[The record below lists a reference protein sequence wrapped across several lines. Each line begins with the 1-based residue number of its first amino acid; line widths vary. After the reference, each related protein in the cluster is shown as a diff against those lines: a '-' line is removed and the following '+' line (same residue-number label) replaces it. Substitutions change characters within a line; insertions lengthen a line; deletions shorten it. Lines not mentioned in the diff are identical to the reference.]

1 MARRAKSRGS
11 PAEGAKLAEM
21 PGFIKPQLA
30 TLKSKPSGRLNE
42 IKYDGYRRSC
52 KRAMAARRPI
62 RATDLIGPSGS
73 LRSRAFDIPGQAIVD
88 GEAVVIKDG
97 RTNFSEPQAALAYYA
112 FHLLYLD
119 GYDLRAVPQIECKRL
134 LKELFDKYGLSAPR
148 CDEQSVSVERRKAAS
163 TAGH

>member
-30 TLKSKPSGRLNE
+30 TLKSKPSGRQLLNE
-42 IKYDGYRRSC
+42 FKYDGYRRSC

-62 RATDLIGPSGS
+62 RATDLIGPKRFSAVA
-73 LRSRAFDIPGQAIVD
+73 RAFDIPGQAIVD

-97 RTNFSEPQAALAYYA
+97 RTNFSELQAALGGCRQATSSTTPSTCCTSTA
-112 FHLLYLD
+112 TICARCH
-119 GYDLRAVPQIECKRL
+119 K
-134 LKELFDKYGLSAPR
+134 LSASGSSR
-148 CDEQSVSVERRKAAS
+148 SCLMSL
-163 TAGH
+163 G